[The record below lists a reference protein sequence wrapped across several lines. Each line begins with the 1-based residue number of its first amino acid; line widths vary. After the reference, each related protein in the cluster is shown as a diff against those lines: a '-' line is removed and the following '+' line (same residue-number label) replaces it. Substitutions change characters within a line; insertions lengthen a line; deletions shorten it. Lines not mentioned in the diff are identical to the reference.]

1 MKHFSALIAAFI
13 ITGFIGFGM
22 FSVGA
27 NALSNKNT
35 VPLLN
40 SPAQAA
46 GSSQSNTSATQSST
60 TADQIQQMQ
69 DLINQYQQRDQQAQ
83 AELKQASQQINQDQ
97 QQIQQYQQ
105 QIQQFQ
111 QLLMALQNRGVIIIR
126 QDGTI
131 LIPRG

>member
-1 MKHFSALIAAFI
+1 MKHFSAIIAALI

-27 NALSNKNT
+27 NAMTNKNT
-35 VPLLN
+35 APLLN

-46 GSSQSNTSATQSST
+46 SSSQSSTSTSQSSP
-60 TADQIQQMQ
+60 TATQIQQMQ
-69 DLINQYQQRDQQAQ
+69 DLIN
-83 AELKQASQQINQDQ
+83 Q

-111 QLLMALQNRGVIIIR
+111 QLLAALQERGVIIIR